1 MTENELRQK
10 VVETAKKYLGC
21 NEADGS
27 HRKIIDG
34 YNAHKPLARSYKV
47 TYTDA
52 WCATF
57 VSFISIQCGLT
68 DIMPT
73 ECGCGAMIELYRKLG
88 RWEENDAYVPKVG
101 DIISFRVDSRDFK
114 IKTNSH
120 PYCLNLVGRIV
131 AAGGDSVQI
140 KDDKLIVNGKLC
152 KDYKAYFESM
162 NCDINEYE
170 KRVGE
175 IKDGKVYIGGN
186 RYPKY
191 DEDVNGVDIE
201 VLNKELIEIFDAS
214 RYAVNEPYVVPK
226 NSFFVLGD
234 NINNSVDSRDF
245 GAISTD
251 NIKGKVTSI
260 R

>member
-1 MTENELRQK
+1 MFVLIFVNIGRPALSHHFLYFLLKVKENNMLP
-10 VVETAKKYLGC
+10 A
-21 NEADGS
+21 
-27 HRKIIDG
+27 I
-34 YNAHKPLARSYKV
+34 KPGEDL
-47 TYTDA
+47 
-52 WCATF
+52 F
-57 VSFISIQCGLT
+57 VSRIHYYLT
-68 DIMPT
+68 Q
-73 ECGCGAMIELYRKLG
+73 
-88 RWEENDAYVPKVG
+88 PKVG

-131 AAGGDSVQI
+131 AAGGDTVQI
-140 KDDKLIVNGKLC
+140 EDNKLIVNGELC

-170 KRVGE
+170 RRVAE